1 MPPCTQCRSQLL
13 DHLYGL
19 LDTADSAAVE
29 AHLATCP
36 ECAAYAKKSSG
47 LLAAAAKSAFPDVNF
62 RQPTAGEEKA
72 TVMVEPANPV
82 ATRLSWLP
90 IVLAASIMLV
100 AGGWALLATFDTVG
114 YAANRSNVDREL
126 AALRETEL
134 RQVETRTRIEQQ
146 TLRVKDEET
155 KLASKWAEDKKLAD
169 TRLSAA
175 AAEFKET
182 QEKWIAAEKAQVE
195 RLSKLPFMLDV
206 RGPATAIP
214 GAPNEY
220 VVRVHDANGGVVPEP
235 IDVEAT
241 VKDDKG
247 NELLREKFV
256 PNPAE
261 GYKLKVPTVAWEK
274 VSAGGDVFLSVTAT
288 DKIGA
293 KSELTEN
300 LKLLQP
306 VFTTFLTTDKPM
318 YRPGEV
324 VYYRSLT
331 LDRTRF
337 LPPDRDL
344 QVRFEIIAPSK
355 QVIPGSQATG
365 LARAGKMT
373 NEGKVEATL
382 GPDGKPV
389 RGVAAHAFM
398 LPVDLVGGDYTLNVY
413 EVPTRAGEKLTA
425 DANKPMATR
434 KFVVNQYT
442 PDKLLKKLEFDG
454 KSYGPGDVVQAKFN
468 VKEQDKPLATAI
480 TFDISVDIAVG
491 SKTVKKTVKADVAP
505 AKTDDEGNASLKF
518 TLPKDADEIKS
529 ASVSV
534 NVVTAAINETLV
546 RPVPLTTRRLNLE
559 FFPEG
564 GDLVAGV
571 PNRVYFRATT
581 TAGKPADVTGTLMLG
596 ATEVKDIGTV
606 KTLTDP
612 DHPGAN
618 QGMGVFTFT
627 PEADKHYSLKL
638 SKPLGLLQPDG
649 GYPLND
655 AKNKPM
661 LAKKDGVLLSVP
673 TGVTQP
679 SEPIKVA
686 ITSIGKKRNVLV
698 GAYVRGRSVVHTKLT
713 LEAGKTAEAALDLSG
728 TKLGGV
734 TRVTVFD
741 LPDNDQIGR
750 ENLTPL
756 AERLVYR
763 IPGETL
769 KVSYSA
775 KRTGGPGGAF
785 VPGEKVDL
793 TIESRDEKEQPKPA
807 VLWAAVV
814 NQSVITMADEKT
826 ERMLPTHFLL
836 SGEVKK
842 GEELEH
848 ADFLLTK
855 HPKAAEALDL
865 LLGTQG
871 WRRFAEQAP
880 TEFRKGVPAEEADR
894 ILLVSA
900 ANEKLPTGMQPS
912 MRKVF
917 NEYYPKFESAMLG
930 LESAEKNKQLVEQR
944 ANGGDRADLARAE
957 GDLVA
962 AVSELTRST
971 ADHDA
976 KLRKFAFTSEELKP
990 YDQNWEE
997 RRKVLGIVVAGLL
1010 GLAGLSLVAGLGLFR
1025 RTAAGKTLIGTS
1037 IGLLAI
1043 ASVVSVFGLITGRD
1057 NDGWRQTATIAHEK
1071 FPEVKQQAEAERAVG
1086 WKLDK
1091 AAGKAA
1097 MPMADAGGVPDRA
1110 PMRGAKDVPA
1120 DFAAGAN
1127 LAEPGKA
1134 DRKLDEMMRPEPKK
1148 EAADP
1153 RAVPPPAPLAPAALP
1168 PGRPEG
1174 GPPNFARPGIPGGP
1188 GGAPGGGGF
1197 IGGGG
1202 RGGFG
1207 GARGGAGFGGGGL
1220 GGPGGLPPGTG
1231 FPGGMPG
1238 PGGGPA
1244 PGGFAGEGWAEGLG
1258 VMGGQPVGDAKN
1270 DFDRAQL
1277 AQARGLKF
1285 TDFLNRRNAGLG
1297 EVLEKNTKGEMA
1309 KKVKQDEQIGLFT
1322 EFLPQALPL
1331 VVREY
1336 AHNPAPKADG
1346 TDRTDFTE
1354 TLLWQPV
1361 IVTNADG
1368 KANVSFTLSDAV
1380 APYRVLV
1387 AGHSLDS
1394 RIGAVSGIIEVRK
1407 PFSLDPKL
1415 PQEIGSSDKLDVPVV
1430 GLNGTD
1436 GQRTADVT
1444 VTPIGL
1450 KVDGSDKVQ
1459 LPLNGTA
1466 GGRKLVRM
1474 TPEKLDGELSVKL
1487 EGKVG
1492 TDTDSIT
1499 RKLTVVPDGFPASG
1513 QKSDLLENKLSAALD
1528 IPRQVV
1534 PGTLKMKVTMYPNT
1548 LSEVQAGL
1556 EGLLREPSGCF
1567 EQTSTTNYPNVLV
1580 LDYLNETNQAKP
1592 EVSKRAKELL
1602 DRGYGKLTSFECQ
1615 KGDGRQGYEWF
1626 GGAAPPHEAL
1636 TAYGLLQFTD
1646 MSRVFPVDQEMLKR
1660 TKQYLIDSKD
1670 GNGGFKKNA
1679 RALDTFGYAP
1689 ADIANA
1695 YIVWS
1700 ISEAERTAETK
1711 SDLTKEVE
1719 ALVKLA
1725 KDGGRKADPYFIGLV
1740 ANALLN
1746 RGDRKGGEELLGV
1759 LAKSQEKEGHL
1770 KGATASVTNSTGM
1783 ALEIETTALA
1793 VLGWLKANE
1802 AGQFRPNVE
1811 SACKWIGSKR
1821 QNGGAFGS
1829 TQSTILALK
1838 ALIEFAR
1845 SNKKPADD
1853 GTITVSIG
1861 GAKAGEKKFT
1871 SQQAGPIVVEIED
1884 PEKLLKDGKV
1894 SVDVTTDAKQA
1905 YPCTVSWECRTR
1917 TPNSSAECPV
1927 KLATKLSKTEA
1938 AEGDTVRLNVTV
1950 ENLKGT
1956 QNGMVT
1962 AVVGIPA
1969 GLKVPEDMKQ
1979 LKLLTD
1985 RKEEGKRPTV
1995 SYWEK
2000 RGRELVFYWHGL
2012 ADKEK
2017 VEFGVDLIADVPGEY
2032 RGPASRVYLYYGA
2045 EHKFWADPVDVKI
2058 SGK

>member
-1 MPPCTQCRSQLL
+1 M
-13 DHLYGL
+13 YGL
-19 LDTADSAAVE
+19 LDAADAAAVE
-29 AHLATCP
+29 AHLASCP

-62 RQPTAGEEKA
+62 SQPAAGQERAKA
-72 TVMVEPANPV
+72 TPRAANPV
-82 ATRLSWLP
+82 AARWSWVSV
-90 IVLAASIMLV
+90 VLAASVMLV

-126 AALRETEL
+126 ADLRLAEQRQTETLARVEQQKVRL
-134 RQVETRTRIEQQ
+134 KEEETR
-146 TLRVKDEET
+146 
-155 KLASKWAEDKKLAD
+155 LAARWAEDKKSADARLA
-169 TRLSAA
+169 TA
-175 AAEFKET
+175 AAEFKEI

-261 GYKLKVPTVAWEK
+261 GHKLKVPTAAWEK

-288 DKIGA
+288 DKVGA

-337 LPPDRDL
+337 LPPDRDV
-344 QVRFEIIAPSK
+344 QVRFEILGGPAK
-355 QVIPGSQATG
+355 QVIPGSAVNG

-389 RGVAAHAFM
+389 RGVAASAFM
-398 LPVDLVGGDYTLNVY
+398 LPIDLPGGEYTLNVY
-413 EVPTRAGEKLTA
+413 EMITGAGEKLTA

-442 PDKLLKKLEFDG
+442 PELLLKKLEWDG
-454 KSYGPGDVVQAKFN
+454 KSYGPGDVVQAKLE
-468 VKEQDKPLATAI
+468 VKDQGKP
-480 TFDISVDIAVG
+480 
-491 SKTVKKTVKADVAP
+491 VKATLTAMTVTADGKPVKLDVP
-505 AKTDDEGNASLKF
+505 TDDTITTDDNGIANFKF
-518 TLPKDADEIKS
+518 TLPKDVEEIKQ
-529 ASVSV
+529 ASFGVTV
-534 NVVTAAINETLV
+534 NAGGTIEGFNK
-546 RPVPLTTRRLNLE
+546 PVPLTTRRLSVE

-581 TAGKPADVTGTLMLG
+581 TAGKPADVTGALMLG
-596 ATEVKDIGTV
+596 ATEVKDVGTV

-638 SKPLGLLQPDG
+638 SKPLGLLQSD
-649 GYPLND
+649 YPLTVLKD
-655 AKNKPM
+655 GKQVPA

-679 SEPIKVA
+679 GEPIKVQV
-686 ITSIGKKRNVLV
+686 TSMGKKRNVLV
-698 GAYVRGRSVVHTKLT
+698 GAYVRGRSVAHAKLT
-713 LEAGKTAEAALDLSG
+713 LEAGKTTEAALDLSE

-734 TRVTVFD
+734 TRITVFD
-741 LPDNDQIGR
+741 LPDNNEVGR
-750 ENLTPL
+750 ESLEYL

-769 KVSYSA
+769 KVSYAA
-775 KRTGGPGGAF
+775 KRTGGANGAF

-793 TIESRDEKEQPKPA
+793 TVESRDEKEQPKPA

-880 TEFRKGVPAEEADR
+880 AQFRKGVPAEEADR

-900 ANEKLPTGMQPS
+900 SNELLPTGMRPS

-930 LESAEKNKQLVEQR
+930 LESAEKNKQQVDHNA
-944 ANGGDRADLARAE
+944 ANGGDRADLTKAE
-957 GDLVA
+957 GDLLA
-962 AVSELTRST
+962 AVGANSQSNV
-971 ADHDA
+971 DHDA
-976 KLRKFAFTSEELKP
+976 KLRKFAFTSEELRP
-990 YDQNWEE
+990 YDQKWEE

-1010 GLAGLSLVAGLGLFR
+1010 GLAGLGVATGLGLFR
-1025 RTAAGKTLIGTS
+1025 RTAAGKALVGTS
-1037 IGLLAI
+1037 VGLLAI
-1043 ASVVSVFGLITGRD
+1043 AAVVSVFGLITGRD

-1071 FPEVKQQAEAERAVG
+1071 FPEVKQQVEDERAFG
-1086 WKLDK
+1086 ATDTK
-1091 AAGKAA
+1091 AAVTTKRA
-1097 MPMADAGGVPDRA
+1097 MPMA
-1110 PMRGAKDVPA
+1110 
-1120 DFAAGAN
+1120 AAGAAPAPGRDAGPWAKGAPADAMEFAK
-1127 LAEPGKA
+1127 LDGKA
-1134 DRKLDEMMRPEPKK
+1134 EGKWADKPMELKK
-1148 EAADP
+1148 DDAP
-1153 RAVPPPAPLAPAALP
+1153 RALPPGVPEGAPVPPPAPAGPGARFAPQ
-1168 PGRPEG
+1168 
-1174 GPPNFARPGIPGGP
+1174 FARPGLGGGAGGP
-1188 GGAPGGGGF
+1188 PGGGGF
-1197 IGGGG
+1197 GGGGG
-1202 RGGFG
+1202 RGIG
-1207 GARGGAGFGGGGL
+1207 GGMPGQGGAGFGGVRGGA
-1220 GGPGGLPPGTG
+1220 G
-1231 FPGGMPG
+1231 FNG
-1238 PGGGPA
+1238 GGGPA
-1244 PGGFAGEGWAEGLG
+1244 PGQAFPGGMPFAAGEQPLG
-1258 VMGGQPVGDAKN
+1258 GMRAFDEVQLGGVAAKDIRGDA
-1270 DFDRAQL
+1270 DFDRRQL
-1277 AQARGLKF
+1277 AQARGRMF
-1285 TDFLNRRNAGLG
+1285 NDFMARRNEGLNQARG
-1297 EVLEKNTKGEMA
+1297 TNKDDATK
-1309 KKVKQDEQIGLFT
+1309 KQREQEQIGLFT

-1336 AHNPAPKADG
+1336 AHTPAPKAEG
-1346 TDRTDFTE
+1346 ADRTDFTE

-1368 KANVSFTLSDAV
+1368 KADVSFTLSDAV

-1387 AGHSLDS
+1387 AGHSLDG
-1394 RIGAVSGIIEVRK
+1394 RIGAVSGVIEVRK

-1444 VTPIGL
+1444 VTPTGL

-1466 GGRKLVRM
+1466 GGRKLVRL

-1487 EGKVG
+1487 DGKVG

-1513 QKSDLLENKLSAALD
+1513 QKSDLLESKLTAGLD

-1534 PGTLKMKVTMYPNT
+1534 PGTLKMRVTMYPNT

-1556 EGLLREPSGCF
+1556 EGLLREPNGCF

-1602 DRGYGKLTSFECQ
+1602 DRGYGKLTSFECM

-1700 ISEAERTAETK
+1700 ITEAERTTEPK

-1719 ALVKLA
+1719 SLVKLA

-1783 ALEIETTALA
+1783 ALEIETTSLA

-1821 QNGGAFGS
+1821 SGSGDFGS

-1845 SNKKPADD
+1845 GNKKPAEN
-1853 GTITVSIG
+1853 GTITVTVG
-1861 GAKAGEKKFT
+1861 GAKVGEKAFT
-1871 SQQAGPIVVEIED
+1871 SQQAGPIVVEID
-1884 PEKLLKDGKV
+1884 NPEKLLKGDKV

-1917 TPNSSAECPV
+1917 APNSSPDCPV

-1938 AEGDTVRLNVTV
+1938 NEGDTVRLNVTV

-2012 ADKEK
+2012 GDKEK